1 MPTSKSAS
9 SEFPACSAVGE
20 RAVDVNPPAVANA
33 GPILNRSCNGPFA
46 QGPVNR
52 SERRRERRAALDVF
66 ANRFLEGHPYL
77 CRATDISREGIRI
90 HRMNEPER
98 PPARFSGFQFQL
110 PGSPEVLTASGE
122 IVFENHDQRTLG
134 IRFTHLSTTVARAI
148 DLYLRQGQTCP
159 TG

>member
-1 MPTSKSAS
+1 LHLSDPPRDDVSLIDSSGLTS
-9 SEFPACSAVGE
+9 
-20 RAVDVNPPAVANA
+20 
-33 GPILNRSCNGPFA
+33 NRSSNVPPA

-90 HRMNEPER
+90 QRMTEPER
-98 PPARFSGFQFQL
+98 RPARFSGFQFQL
-110 PGSPEVLTASGE
+110 PGSPDVLTASGE
-122 IVFENHDQRTLG
+122 IVFENRDQRTLG

-148 DLYLRQGQTCP
+148 DRYLRQ
-159 TG
+159 